1 MENVID
7 FLATKEVLIVLA
19 IIGLILFVYFILWFH
34 EFMKKHEEK
43 KKLQNNTMQ
52 LNKLVE
58 EVARANKE
66 ENVQKTPPI
75 TKDTI
80 ISTASLILSELI
92 YISPLNISKFHIITR
107 KSHFIQYFIYFNTMQ
122 IIFKIINSLF

>member
-1 MENVID
+1 MENIID

-58 EVARANKE
+58 EVR
-66 ENVQKTPPI
+66 
-75 TKDTI
+75 
-80 ISTASLILSELI
+80 SS
-92 YISPLNISKFHIITR
+92 
-107 KSHFIQYFIYFNTMQ
+107 
-122 IIFKIINSLF
+122 